1 MVTGKTETFV
11 PRYENILFRKS
22 NVLVEING
30 YMPRHNQP
38 QMKTQ
43 ALAAEIADKL
53 ERGKPA
59 GTAPAAAK
67 PK

>member
-1 MVTGKTETFV
+1 
-11 PRYENILFRKS
+11 
-22 NVLVEING
+22 
-30 YMPRHNQP
+30 MPRRNQP

-53 ERGKPA
+53 ERGKPD